1 MGIFDHRKINM
12 DVEQLQ
18 KRLDFI
24 ENERRKDKAIIDTLE
39 QRLARLE
46 GSLPDLRTQVKETSG
61 EMVRLSTGLTRFD
74 QIDAAIAQNRIEFSR
89 SIDNIE
95 KIRIDHDREI
105 EKIRLGDLEV
115 LNKGIGEAR
124 KGLEPIPELRKSLQS
139 RVEEDYRLGRLI
151 EEMEVKVIE
160 ARRSDDEYRRAQKML
175 EEGQRQDA
183 KRLADLQGEVTAMR
197 KRLDEQRGK
206 VDLNSDGVRKL
217 DVRINDMQSAEGERR
232 QTIASF
238 IDKQNM
244 AQMERER
251 IWKDWQSRF
260 EAIERQSAGLD
271 SQVQALDALQR
282 SVRRAQE
289 GFEEISTRFERRIN
303 EVTEMQRLNEER
315 FRQEWVAFRAD
326 DQKRWTNYSLVHEEQ
341 QREQA
346 RLFDRVNER
355 VTTLED
361 LIQDIQDTL
370 QLITADNQ
378 TRLQSLL
385 AAAHEWMEEYD
396 RTFGRSG

>member
-378 TRLQSLL
+378 KRLQSLL

>member
-346 RLFDRVNER
+346 RLFD
-355 VTTLED
+355 TLED

-378 TRLQSLL
+378 KRLQSLL

>member
-1 MGIFDHRKINM
+1 
-12 DVEQLQ
+12 
-18 KRLDFI
+18 
-24 ENERRKDKAIIDTLE
+24 
-39 QRLARLE
+39 
-46 GSLPDLRTQVKETSG
+46 VKETSG

-378 TRLQSLL
+378 KRLQSLL